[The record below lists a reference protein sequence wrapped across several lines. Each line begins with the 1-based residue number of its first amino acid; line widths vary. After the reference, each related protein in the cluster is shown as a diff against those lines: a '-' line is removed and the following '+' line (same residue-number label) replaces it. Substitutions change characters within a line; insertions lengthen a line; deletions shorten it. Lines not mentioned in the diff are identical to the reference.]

1 MNMDGNSLLA
11 NSACAPA
18 QHFLEYDAFRQ
29 LCEKPYLEYAR
40 LRTGDAARA
49 AQSVARAFA
58 ALSARWTEALHS
70 PCLAAD
76 AWDILTAA
84 VGPQN
89 QCDLSTDPGHHCD
102 LTAVQADAVRLH
114 HRLGLTVQD
123 TAALMGIDP
132 QTVAGALRSAA
143 RNGCTA
149 RPCLR
154 GR

>member
-1 MNMDGNSLLA
+1 MNMDGNSLPA
-11 NSACAPA
+11 NSARAPA

-29 LCEKPYLEYAR
+29 LCEKPYLEYAK

-76 AWDILTAA
+76 AWNILSAA

-89 QCDLSTDPGHHCD
+89 RCDLSTDLRHHCD
-102 LTAVQADAVRLH
+102 LTAAQADAVRLH
-114 HRLGLTVQD
+114 HRLGLTVRD
-123 TAALMGIDP
+123 TAALLGTDP
-132 QTVAGALRSAA
+132 HTVTGALRSAA

-154 GR
+154 IL